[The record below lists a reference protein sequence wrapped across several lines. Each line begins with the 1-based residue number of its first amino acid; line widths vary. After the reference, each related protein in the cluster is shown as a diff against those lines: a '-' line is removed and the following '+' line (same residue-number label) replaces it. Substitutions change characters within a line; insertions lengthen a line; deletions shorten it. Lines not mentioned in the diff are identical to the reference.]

1 MSTKPI
7 NYFKGVL
14 TNKDLTPK
22 TVFMSPA
29 KQDLVRERQYLPE
42 EYVWED
48 SVVRGVENGG
58 PQRSREEAQCATGRK
73 SAGASPRKAGGN
85 AKYEIPLHRRAKVRG
100 IPVCQV
106 SCAAYF
112 CGVFARWQCRKT
124 VTSPC
129 GVARRLWASRSGQP
143 RLQSVICMVL
153 VRVCERDFSCPVP
166 TFKRESIQGGSSA
179 QIHWNQTVVKMA

>member
-1 MSTKPI
+1 MHVIADEQVFCKDAPQVRQKRNRRAVAAAARRAISPQTGNGTLASRSTSTKPSSTSRPTSAKPI

-14 TNKDLTPK
+14 TSKDLTPK

-29 KQDLVRERQYLPE
+29 KQDLVRERQYFPE

-58 PQRSREEAQCATGRK
+58 PQRAGDEAQCATGRK

-100 IPVCQV
+100 IPVRQV
-106 SCAAYF
+106 SCAACF
-112 CGVFARWQCRKT
+112 RGSFRDAG
-124 VTSPC
+124 S
-129 GVARRLWASRSGQP
+129 VAKL
-143 RLQSVICMVL
+143 
-153 VRVCERDFSCPVP
+153 
-166 TFKRESIQGGSSA
+166 
-179 QIHWNQTVVKMA
+179 